1 MHTLNE
7 VRRLKGRAVRTTG
20 KGLAFILVLFCGTF
34 AEEAMPLIRL
44 IDAHT
49 AGVIPKG
56 YLAIESRIYEG
67 SSTGFLLGASVG
79 ITDRI
84 SMGLGYGAEGILG
97 RGWDPQCNPFPG
109 CMVKYRIIDE
119 SFLLPGMAVGFDYQ
133 GYGGITRRNNGD
145 NPWGYTG
152 YIYKSEGIF
161 VAASKSYLLM
171 KTIEFGFH
179 ADVNWSLEE
188 IGRVKWPDAWAGFDV
203 GISRSVSF
211 MAEYDFGL
219 NTRDPHR
226 GSDAPYAKPWDG
238 YLNAGVRWNF
248 TQNFAVELDA
258 RDVLENRKYLADFN
272 DPNSERVLGWSRE
285 IKIVYMAPIR

>member
-1 MHTLNE
+1 MQKLNNA
-7 VRRLKGRAVRTTG
+7 RGRSGYLSRSCGVVTA
-20 KGLAFILVLFCGTF
+20 LMLVLFCGSF
-34 AEEAMPLIRL
+34 AEESMPLIRL

-56 YLAIESRIYEG
+56 YLAVESRLYEG
-67 SSTGFLLGASVG
+67 SSTGFLVGVSVG

-84 SMGLGYGAEGILG
+84 SMGLGYGAEGIIG

-119 SFLLPGMAVGFDYQ
+119 SFLLPGVAVGFDYQ
-133 GYGGITRRNNGD
+133 GYGGITKSTDGS

-152 YIYKSEGIF
+152 YIYKSEGLFI
-161 VAASKSYLLM
+161 AASKSYLLM

-188 IGRVKWPDAWAGFDV
+188 IGRVKWPDAWAGFDL

-211 MAEYDFGL
+211 AVEYDFGL

-226 GSDAPYAKPWDG
+226 GDDAYARPWEG
-238 YLNAGVRWNF
+238 YLNTGVRWNF

-258 RDVLENRKYLADFN
+258 RDLLENRKYLADFN
-272 DPNSERVLGWSRE
+272 DPRSERILGWSRE